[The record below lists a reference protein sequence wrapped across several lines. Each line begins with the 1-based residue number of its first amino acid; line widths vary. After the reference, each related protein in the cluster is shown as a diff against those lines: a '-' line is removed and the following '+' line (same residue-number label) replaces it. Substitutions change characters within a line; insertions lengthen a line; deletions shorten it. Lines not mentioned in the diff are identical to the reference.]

1 VGEPSLQAA
10 EPIRIG
16 ATFTITGWAAFL
28 GTPEKEAV
36 EIVVEEVNQ
45 KGGVLGRPI
54 EVYFEDDQ
62 SNPTT
67 STIAA
72 TKLIRDKKV
81 CALLGSSFTS
91 GDLAQIPIAE
101 SERVATLFPCP
112 VITPFKKWVFLPI
125 MDDIGMSNTMLE
137 FTVKELGARKIAIL
151 HGDEAGFMAGI
162 KNIEENVGKYKASI
176 VIKEQFSFSD
186 TNMVPQLTK
195 IKSAKPDAIIL
206 YGVAPSASVIA
217 KNYKQLGMKMPVIC
231 SGGVPTKEF
240 GQLVGNTLA
249 GEPWIMFG
257 IKIGRA
263 DTMSPDDPWRKNL
276 YDPFKKILQE
286 KYGKDKEVQLFHA
299 NGHDLIRIVIEAIK
313 IAGTDDRAAIR
324 DALEKIR
331 YDGLL
336 GSYFQVTPT
345 DHNGCKGDFLEPLII
360 KDGKYWL
367 YKK

>member
-1 VGEPSLQAA
+1 
-10 EPIRIG
+10 
-16 ATFTITGWAAFL
+16 
-28 GTPEKEAV
+28 
-36 EIVVEEVNQ
+36 
-45 KGGVLGRPI
+45 
-54 EVYFEDDQ
+54 
-62 SNPTT
+62 
-67 STIAA
+67 
-72 TKLIRDKKV
+72 
-81 CALLGSSFTS
+81 
-91 GDLAQIPIAE
+91 LAQIPIAE